1 MAKRNIGLGHPD
13 HGRGGK
19 SGHQTSETHTRNVT
33 IGKVNERI
41 MRAHAKAER
50 KQERNIAELTSH
62 IQLEL
67 IPKVNALSQRLRE
80 DLSRRRGTVNTN
92 ILKVLA
98 LNKWYIDEI
107 EKYMLQKKIILEKL
121 TSGERQQI
129 SLIAE
134 GDHVRY
140 LTTLL
145 GENPSALRTRDVDEQ
160 LTKWVGRVPGMLQGR
175 Y

>member
-1 MAKRNIGLGHPD
+1 
-13 HGRGGK
+13 
-19 SGHQTSETHTRNVT
+19 
-33 IGKVNERI
+33 
-41 MRAHAKAER
+41 
-50 KQERNIAELTSH
+50 
-62 IQLEL
+62 
-67 IPKVNALSQRLRE
+67 LSQRLRE